1 LDLCLETVF
10 EVLEVHKLKIF
21 HTPRDRKEDCRL
33 GYGNMVRK
41 CIIILLWLGDEFMAL
56 YGYWRCLTSLEDKER
71 QVFALRE
78 KGVPQ
83 ENIYGDEVT
92 ATSNFVD
99 REELSKC
106 LDLLQPDDLLI
117 LEDITRLG
125 RTMVIMLVEV
135 NNLIERGVFIK
146 TLDGRLD
153 TSLMNE
159 EIVRLIVGVMGYAAE
174 CELRNI
180 QHRTSEGRSVAKSR
194 GVKFGAKRKY
204 DQRQIA
210 EIMKK
215 RKAGEGYGTIA
226 KSLGMKKSTVQT
238 IIQREVAA

>member
-1 LDLCLETVF
+1 
-10 EVLEVHKLKIF
+10 
-21 HTPRDRKEDCRL
+21 
-33 GYGNMVRK
+33 
-41 CIIILLWLGDEFMAL
+41 MAL
-56 YGYWRCLTSLEDKER
+56 YGYWRCSADFQDPES
-71 QVFALRE
+71 QVIALRE
-78 KGVPQ
+78 EGVPE
-83 ENIYGDEVT
+83 ENIYGDKIT
-92 ATSNFVD
+92 GTSNYGD

-106 LDLLQPDDLLI
+106 LDLLQQDDLLI
-117 LEDITRLG
+117 LEDLTRLG
-125 RTMVIMLVEV
+125 RTMVTMLVEV
-135 NNLIERGVFIK
+135 NNLIERGVYIK

-153 TSLMNE
+153 SSLMNE

-180 QHRTSEGRSVAKSR
+180 KHRTSEGRAVAKSR

-204 DQRQIA
+204 DQFQIA

-215 RKAGEGYGTIA
+215 RKAGEGYGSIA

>member
-1 LDLCLETVF
+1 MTV
-10 EVLEVHKLKIF
+10 
-21 HTPRDRKEDCRL
+21 
-33 GYGNMVRK
+33 
-41 CIIILLWLGDEFMAL
+41 
-56 YGYWRCLTSLEDKER
+56 YGYWRCSTDLQDQER
-71 QVFALRE
+71 QVLALEEAGCE
-78 KGVPQ
+78 K
-83 ENIYGDEVT
+83 IYGDKIT
-92 ATSNFVD
+92 GTSNYGD

-106 LDLLQPDDLLI
+106 LEQLQRDDLLV
-117 LEDITRLG
+117 LEDMTRLG
-125 RTMVIMLVEV
+125 RTMVTMLVEV

-153 TSLMNE
+153 TSLMND

-180 QHRTSEGRSVAKSR
+180 KHRTSEGRAVAKSR

-204 DQRQIA
+204 DQFQIA

-215 RKAGEGYGTIA
+215 RKAGEGYGSIA

-238 IIQREVAA
+238 IIQREVAV

>member
-1 LDLCLETVF
+1 M
-10 EVLEVHKLKIF
+10 I
-21 HTPRDRKEDCRL
+21 
-33 GYGNMVRK
+33 
-41 CIIILLWLGDEFMAL
+41 
-56 YGYWRCLTSLEDKER
+56 
-71 QVFALRE
+71 ALRE
-78 KGVPQ
+78 EGVPE
-83 ENIYGDEVT
+83 ENIYGDKIT
-92 ATSNFVD
+92 GTSNYGD

-117 LEDITRLG
+117 LEDLTRLG
-125 RTMVIMLVEV
+125 RTMVTMLVEV
-135 NNLIERGVFIK
+135 NSLIERGVYIK
-146 TLDGRLD
+146 TLDSRLD
-153 TSLMNE
+153 SSLMNE

-180 QHRTSEGRSVAKSR
+180 RHRTSEGRAVAKST

-204 DQRQIA
+204 DQFQIA